1 MSRKDWCPGYLRR
14 CHWLSWSRNAHI
26 CLLLSEGH
34 FTFPDFICCLVL
46 LHSHLQSAA
55 CSICFCLLH
64 WIQICLSPCVL
75 QEGHHDGKACPLL
88 VVMSLFLNGHKLQNK
103 KHAHLHSQ
111 GHVRPSVILWLCN
124 DLCWLVKNP
133 SVVLREKYSSLREK
147 NKELS
152 IWIIFFLQVSI
163 PSEKALQRSM
173 S

>member
-1 MSRKDWCPGYLRR
+1 
-14 CHWLSWSRNAHI
+14 
-26 CLLLSEGH
+26 
-34 FTFPDFICCLVL
+34 
-46 LHSHLQSAA
+46 
-55 CSICFCLLH
+55 LLH